1 MISFH
6 DMKVLKSLFFFSL
19 KAFVRPLKRKTSKET
34 EQGLVSMIE
43 ENGKSPYK
51 LWTDRGKN
59 IQINFTPFYFS

>member
-1 MISFH
+1 MISIH
-6 DMKVLKSLFFFSL
+6 DMKVLKSSFFFSL